1 MRRVKI
7 PYDPRE
13 WQRLSHIGLRR
24 FNVLV
29 LHRRA
34 GKTELALME
43 LLDRALSCDKDL
55 GLFVYLAPQLKQ
67 AKAVAWARLKQIV
80 APFVQLGHIQ
90 IHESELSISV
100 KHNGALIRLFG
111 ADNPDAL
118 RGLRLDFA
126 VLDEVAQMKPEL
138 WFEIVRPALADR
150 EGGALFIGTVK
161 RVDLFSQIYHT
172 ALKLQSDGN
181 KDWFVGLW
189 TCYETEALS
198 KREIEDLRN
207 SMSEQAFAREMLC
220 DFSAQGDD
228 QLISLN
234 DVRLAVERNHGL
246 ASLASSPVVLG
257 VDGARFGNDRSVIVR
272 RQGLHMYPPIVMRNL
287 DNMQLAARVSQEIE
301 QHNPRAVF
309 IDAADTGVIDRLRQ
323 LHYSVVEVPFGGKA
337 AKENLY
343 VNKRTEM
350 WFGIR
355 DWLEA
360 GGSVPDDLM
369 FKQELATPVYE
380 FDVRGRYKLES
391 KDAIRSR
398 LPEAGSPDI
407 ADALALTFASPVAA
421 PSAIETY
428 DPAHP
433 LAPSLLSR
441 HRAPK
446 RRSPYH
452 PARSWRRGRR

>member
-1 MRRVKI
+1 MK
-7 PYDPRE
+7 
-13 WQRLSHIGLRR
+13 R

-43 LLDRALSCDKDL
+43 LLDRALRFDKEL

-80 APFVQLGHIQ
+80 APFIQFGHATIN
-90 IHESELSISV
+90 ESELSLHLP
-100 KHNGALIRLFG
+100 HNGATIRLFG

-126 VLDEVAQMKPEL
+126 VMDEVAQMKPEL
-138 WFEIVRPALADR
+138 WYEIARPALADR

-172 ALKLQSDGN
+172 ALRLQEESN
-181 KDWFVGLW
+181 PDWFAGLW
-189 TCYETEALS
+189 TCYETEGLS
-198 KREIEDLRN
+198 RREIDDMKS
-207 SMSEQAFAREMLC
+207 SMSEQAFAREMMC

-234 DVRLAVERNHGL
+234 DVQLAVSRKYTRNDFIH
-246 ASLASSPVVLG
+246 SPIVLG

-272 RQGLHMYPPIVMRNL
+272 RQGLHMFPPIVMRNL

-301 QHNPRAVF
+301 QHQPHAVF
-309 IDAADTGVIDRLRQ
+309 IDHADTGVIDRLRQ
-323 LHYSVVEVPFGGKA
+323 LHYQVTEVPFGGKA
-337 AKENLY
+337 GKDQLY

-350 WFGIR
+350 WFSIR
-355 DWLEA
+355 DWITA
-360 GGSVPDDLM
+360 GGSVPDDLSL
-369 FKQELATPVYE
+369 KQEIATPVYE
-380 FDVRGRYKLES
+380 FDARGRYKLES
-391 KDAIRSR
+391 KDDIRAR

-407 ADALALTFASPVAA
+407 ADALALTFASPVAVPNA
-421 PSAIETY
+421 FSDY

-433 LAPSLLSR
+433 LAPSIANR
-441 HRAPK
+441 PRVD
-446 RRSPYH
+446 RRRMRYH
-452 PARSWRRGRR
+452 PARSWRQRR

>member
-1 MRRVKI
+1 MKRVKI
-7 PYDPRE
+7 PYVPRE
-13 WQRLSHIGLRR
+13 WQRKSHEGMKR

-43 LLDRALSCDKDL
+43 LLDRALRFDKEL

-67 AKAVAWARLKQIV
+67 AKAVAWARFKQIV
-80 APFVQLGHIQ
+80 KPFIQYGHAVIN
-90 IHESELSISV
+90 ESELALQFP
-100 KHNGALIRLFG
+100 HNGATIRLFG

-138 WFEIVRPALADR
+138 WYEIARPALADR

-161 RVDLFSQIYHT
+161 RVDLFSQIYH
-172 ALKLQSDGN
+172 AGLRRQDEGSP
-181 KDWFVGLW
+181 DWFVGLW
-189 TCYETEALS
+189 TCHETEGLS
-198 KREIEDLRN
+198 KREIDDMQS

-228 QLISLN
+228 QLISLS
-234 DVRLAVERNHGL
+234 DVQLAVSRNHPNNDFIQ
-246 ASLASSPVVLG
+246 SPIVLG

-272 RQGLHMYPPIVMRNL
+272 RQGLHMFPPIVMRNL

-301 QHNPRAVF
+301 QHQPHAVF
-309 IDAADTGVIDRLRQ
+309 IDHADTGVIDRLRQ
-323 LHYSVVEVPFGGKA
+323 LHYQVTEVPFGGKA
-337 AKENLY
+337 AKDQVY

-355 DWLEA
+355 DWIA
-360 GGSVPDDLM
+360 SGGSVPDDLSL
-369 FKQELATPVYE
+369 KQEIATPVYE
-380 FDVRGRYKLES
+380 FDARGRYKLES
-391 KDAIRSR
+391 KDDIRAR

-407 ADALALTFASPVAA
+407 ADALALTFAAPVAA
-421 PSAIETY
+421 TSALTDY

-433 LAPSLLSR
+433 LAPSIANR
-441 HRAPK
+441 PK
-446 RRSPYH
+446 TERRRMRYH
-452 PARSWRRGRR
+452 PARSWRQRR

>member
-1 MRRVKI
+1 MKRITI
-7 PYDPRE
+7 PYVPRE
-13 WQRLSHIGLRR
+13 WQRISHQGMRR

-43 LLDRALSCDKDL
+43 LLDRALRFEKDL

-80 APFVQLGHIQ
+80 EPFVQHGHAHIV
-90 IHESELSISV
+90 ESELAL
-100 KHNGALIRLFG
+100 KFPHNGAIIRLFG

-138 WFEIVRPALADR
+138 WFEIARPALADR

-172 ALKLQSDGN
+172 GLKLQQEDHP
-181 KDWFVGLW
+181 DWFVGLW
-189 TCYETEALS
+189 TCYETEGLS
-198 KREIEDLRN
+198 EREIEDMRS
-207 SMSEQAFAREMLC
+207 SMSEQAFAREMMC

-228 QLISLN
+228 QLISLS
-234 DVRLAVERNHGL
+234 DVNAAAGKKHLARD
-246 ASLASSPVVLG
+246 LASSPVVLG

-272 RQGLHMYPPIVMRNL
+272 RQGLKMYPPVVMRNL

-301 QHNPRAVF
+301 QHQPQAVF

-323 LHYSVVEVPFGGKA
+323 LHYSVIEVPFGGKA
-337 AKENLY
+337 TKEQLY

-350 WFGIR
+350 WFAVR
-355 DWLEA
+355 DWITE

-369 FKQELATPVYE
+369 LKQELATPIYE
-380 FDVRGRYKLES
+380 FDTRGRYKLES
-391 KDAIRSR
+391 KDDIRAR
-398 LPEAGSPDI
+398 LPDAGSPDI

-421 PSAIETY
+421 ANPITSY
-428 DPAHP
+428 DPKYP
-433 LAPSLLSR
+433 IAPRLV
-441 HRAPK
+441 
-446 RRSPYH
+446 RRRNKYH
-452 PARSWRRGRR
+452 PARAWRDRR

>member
-1 MRRVKI
+1 MKRIAI
-7 PYDPRE
+7 PYVPRE
-13 WQRLSHIGLRR
+13 WQRISHQSMRR

-43 LLDRALSCDKDL
+43 LLDRALRFDQKL

-67 AKAVAWARLKQIV
+67 AKAVAWARLKQIIEPLV
-80 APFVQLGHIQ
+80 LHGHAHIV
-90 IHESELSISV
+90 ESELAL
-100 KHNGALIRLFG
+100 KFPHNGSTIRLFG

-138 WFEIVRPALADR
+138 WFEIARPALADR

-172 ALKLQSDGN
+172 GLKLQQEN
-181 KDWFVGLW
+181 HPDWFVGLW
-189 TCYETEALS
+189 TCYETEGLS
-198 KREIEDLRN
+198 KREIEDMRG
-207 SMSEQAFAREMLC
+207 SMSEQAFAREMMC

-228 QLISLN
+228 QLISLS
-234 DVRLAVERNHGL
+234 DVNAAAGKKHLARD
-246 ASLASSPVVLG
+246 LASSPIVLG

-272 RQGLHMYPPIVMRNL
+272 RQGLKMYEPVVMRNL

-301 QHNPRAVF
+301 QHQPQAVF

-323 LHYSVVEVPFGGKA
+323 LHYSVIEVPFGGKA
-337 AKENLY
+337 AKEQLY

-350 WFGIR
+350 WFAVR
-355 DWLEA
+355 DWISE

-369 FKQELATPVYE
+369 LKQELATPIYE
-380 FDVRGRYKLES
+380 FDTRGRYKLES
-391 KDAIRSR
+391 KDDIRAR
-398 LPEAGSPDI
+398 LPDAGSPDI

-421 PSAIETY
+421 ADPITSY
-428 DPAHP
+428 DPQYP
-433 LAPSLLSR
+433 TAPRLI
-441 HRAPK
+441 
-446 RRSPYH
+446 RRRNKYH
-452 PARSWRRGRR
+452 PARAWRERR